1 MSESERSAGGGGWR
15 ALARSLAL
23 LVALAA
29 ALAAGAPPPTPS
41 PQAGPTPPPLRLRLN
56 IPAFEL
62 EVWEQGAPLRTVRV
76 AVGMPRWPTRP
87 GSFAVSRA
95 VWNPWWQPPPS
106 DWARGEA
113 LTPPGPRNPMGRVK
127 LFYDG
132 LYFLHGTPSVHSLG
146 TAASHGCVRMAN
158 EDAIALA
165 RLVHRH
171 GSPEV
176 PASLLDT
183 LEAHPSRTRAVP
195 LSRPVPIEIV
205 YELAAVRAGALRLYP
220 DPYGWG
226 RDAARAHA
234 VAALAAACVPLDLE
248 SSAALAAL
256 LAEPLKEAREIP
268 LAELF
273 VEPAGPPETGTGPA
287 APAAAGAAA
296 PATAWEVSSATPSP
310 PAAPALPAA
319 VPAPT
324 PAPPWRG
331 P

>member
-1 MSESERSAGGGGWR
+1 MSDAKRSAGGGGWR
-15 ALARSLAL
+15 GPARALAL
-23 LVALAA
+23 LLGAA
-29 ALAAGAPPPTPS
+29 ALAAGAPPSTPA
-41 PQAGPTPPPLRLRLN
+41 PQASPTPPPLRLRLN

-62 EVWEQGAPLRTVRV
+62 EVWEQGAPPRTVRV
-76 AVGMPRWPTRP
+76 AVGMPRYPTRP

-106 DWARGEA
+106 DWARGEP

-127 LFYDG
+127 LFYDE

-146 TAASHGCVRMAN
+146 SAASHGCVRMAN

-165 RLVHRH
+165 RLVHLH

-176 PASLLDT
+176 PPTLLDA
-183 LEAHPSRTRAVP
+183 LEAAPSRTRAIP

-205 YELAAVRAGALRLYP
+205 YELAAVQAGALRLYP

-234 VAALAAACVPLDLE
+234 VAALTAAGVPLDLE
-248 SSAALAAL
+248 SRAALEAL
-256 LAEPLKEAREIP
+256 LAEHQKEAREVP

-273 VEPAGPPETGTGPA
+273 VEPPGPPETGP
-287 APAAAGAAA
+287 
-296 PATAWEVSSATPSP
+296 
-310 PAAPALPAA
+310 A
-319 VPAPT
+319 VPAPPAGAEVAPPDAAGSVSPPPPPPAPAPPRPAAT